1 MNSLVK
7 QAKRNQSMHSGP
19 NYSGSSGQTLVEL
32 MIAMVLGL
40 LILAA
45 VVQLFIASR
54 QTYQTTEAV
63 ARVQENGRF
72 SVDMLR
78 PSLREAQIGG
88 FCAGGMGITNHLN
101 LADALAQELFAAN
114 RPMLGWEFDGTGRG
128 DEYEITDL
136 EPPSDH
142 DDWEGPSALP
152 EALRGEVV
160 AGSDVIAVRNLEVID
175 CLEATGTSGTAINV
189 TAATGCN
196 IPQCQLL
203 LVTNCR
209 SGSDLFQ
216 KANSG
221 MTTVDK
227 QGGGCSDPGNRASG
241 SALNW
246 STNYGADAQFYRYS
260 TRFYYIGFNAGRNEP
275 GLYVADSV
283 DGTDSVTREEMVEGI
298 ENMQV
303 LYGISLPADQGG
315 DGQSVD
321 FWLPGDE
328 VENWE
333 LVIALRTTLLVR
345 SEENAGQDEV
355 EQVFDLAGT
364 EITAG
369 TDARLR
375 QQFSTTVALRNR
387 VLVN

>member
-1 MNSLVK
+1 
-7 QAKRNQSMHSGP
+7 
-19 NYSGSSGQTLVEL
+19 

-40 LILAA
+40 MILAG

-54 QTYQTTEAV
+54 QTYQTTDAV

-72 SVDMLR
+72 AVDMLR
-78 PSLREAQIGG
+78 PSLREAQTGG
-88 FCAGGMGITNHLN
+88 FCAGAMAITNHLD
-101 LADALAQELFAAN
+101 LADALAQQLFLAN
-114 RPMLGWEFDGTGRG
+114 RPMFGWEFDGTGRG

-136 EPPSDH
+136 EPPTDH
-142 DDWEGPSALP
+142 DDWEGPSDLP

-175 CLEATGTSGTAINV
+175 CLEATGTAGAVIDV
-189 TAATGCN
+189 DAAAGCD

-209 SGSDLFQ
+209 SGADLFQ
-216 KANSG
+216 KANAG
-221 MTTVDK
+221 MDDISKV
-227 QGGGCSDPGNRASG
+227 GGTCSDPGNLAAG
-241 SALNW
+241 SDLNW
-246 STNYGADAQFYRYS
+246 STSYGVDTQFYRYR
-260 TRFYYIGFNAGRNEP
+260 TRFYYIGFNADRNEP
-275 GLYVADSV
+275 GLYRADSV
-283 DGTDSVTREEMVEGI
+283 DGTDSVDIEEMVEGI

-321 FWLPGDE
+321 FWLTADE

-333 LVIALRTTLLVR
+333 LVIALRTTMLVR
-345 SEENAGQDEV
+345 SQENAGQDEI
-355 EQVFDLAGT
+355 EQVFDLAGA

>member
-1 MNSLVK
+1 MKERIHRRLQVRGASPAR
-7 QAKRNQSMHSGP
+7 QP
-19 NYSGSSGQTLVEL
+19 GQTLVEL

-40 LILAA
+40 MILAG

-54 QTYQTTEAV
+54 QTYQTTDAV

-72 SVDMLR
+72 AVDMLR
-78 PSLREAQIGG
+78 PSLREAQTGG
-88 FCAGGMGITNHLN
+88 FCAGAMAITNHLD
-101 LADALAQELFAAN
+101 LADALAQQLFLAN
-114 RPMLGWEFDGTGRG
+114 RPMFGWEFDGTGRG

-136 EPPSDH
+136 EPPTDH
-142 DDWEGPSALP
+142 DDWEGPSDLP

-175 CLEATGTSGTAINV
+175 CLEATGTAGAVIDV
-189 TAATGCN
+189 DAATGCD

-209 SGSDLFQ
+209 SGADLFQ
-216 KANSG
+216 KSNAG
-221 MTTVDK
+221 MDDVGK
-227 QGGGCSDPGNRASG
+227 AGGTCSDPGNLAAG
-241 SALNW
+241 SELNW
-246 STNYGADAQFYRYS
+246 STSYGVDTQFYRYR
-260 TRFYYIGFNAGRNEP
+260 TRFYYIGFNAARNEP

-283 DGTDSVTREEMVEGI
+283 DGTDSVDIEEMVEGI

-321 FWLPGDE
+321 FWLTADE

-333 LVIALRTTLLVR
+333 LVIALRTTMLVR
-345 SEENAGQDEV
+345 SQENAGQDEI
-355 EQVFDLAGT
+355 EQVFDLAGA